1 MNFQEVIEIVLAGS
15 PKPMTSA
22 EISDSINERKLYLEW
37 KGKPVDAALVMGRAK
52 QHTNLFTVENNYIT
66 KTQTSNA
73 VKVIT
78 DIVKEIIVE
87 SPSEKSDV
95 FVPQIIFW
103 AWVSKNDESLR
114 EKYFGDYHIDSFRIM
129 SGIPFRFKL
138 NEVLRLFRSKLF
150 EETNIT
156 LHGLNI
162 DGDSLAS
169 SLKQLLSLLQTSD
182 YILLSKKEFSRLW
195 AELIGTYQGHIHPN
209 KENALYTITNN
220 VIGNY
225 EFSSLFDPFAGA
237 CSLITEVI
245 QDKNSFIT
253 LNDVNNGLAFLG
265 WINLLVNDFKNFSF
279 EVYDSF
285 QDNTEEKYDLI
296 VSEPPFNV
304 KVSHDTHD
312 FNPNIFFVHNSKDFT
327 SNAIQLIISKLSY
340 QGKAIVIIP
349 DSFLTTGGVR
359 KVLRQYLIE
368 HDLLQAIISLPTD
381 TFKPISV
388 KTSIIILDKN
398 KSSDKR
404 GRVIIQDFSD
414 KNASLENIVSLTQNW
429 NENLPNNSI
438 IVSNKEFESINGF
451 QFDIKRFTSKLKF
464 GHEYHYL
471 SELIVNSKSGSYA
484 DDKKAIKKEFA
495 IEGNALP
502 FISIKDLSNSASEYL
517 LNIEEVEKNILLNI
531 HPFQKSIIDQSSI
544 LVAKI
549 GNKLKPTYFDGNS
562 NIVISSNVLALFPNT
577 KLVLSEYLIS
587 QLNENYVLEQI
598 EQIRVGAAQPYWR
611 ISDFLNIKIK
621 LASLEEQEKALA
633 QYYKDKFTS
642 AEVLIS
648 DEQKKNE
655 EFEIKLLASLQ
666 HELKG
671 QVLQPLVQEI
681 SILKRFLNR
690 KANESLPFSWK
701 DKSTPLP
708 NSRNVEDVFSHID
721 DVILTANNL
730 FNNMQAVIELDKK
743 KLNKRKIDLIS
754 FIKNEVSKFGDS
766 LNGVTV
772 SYKIN
777 NIIEGQNSKR
787 QFDVEIDTEKFS
799 NVISNFIRNSL
810 LHGFDD
816 SIHEK
821 HIVFAI
827 SRADKDIILDL
838 IDNGKGFP
846 PDFSFNDY
854 VTFGIK
860 SRSKGAGIGGYLMKR
875 TVEIH
880 DGILLNIDN
889 EQLIPLPQNIH
900 QKDTEKVIISGV
912 HFKIYLP
919 TKNN

>member
-22 EISDSINERKLYLEW
+22 EIADSINERKLYLEW

-78 DIVKEIIVE
+78 DIIKDIIVE

-95 FVPQIIFW
+95 FVPQIIFF
-103 AWVSKNDESLR
+103 AWVSKNDEFLR
-114 EKYFGDYHIDSFRIM
+114 EEFFGEYHFSNF
-129 SGIPFRFKL
+129 SLSSSTYSRFKL
-138 NEVLRLFRSKLF
+138 NDILRFFRKKLS
-150 EETNIT
+150 EYTNIDIRFLSVGT
-156 LHGLNI
+156 GSINI
-162 DGDSLAS
+162 S
-169 SLKQLLSLLQTSD
+169 SLKELIRFLQTSD
-182 YILLSKKEFSRLW
+182 YIILSKKEFSCLW
-195 AELIGTYQGHIHPN
+195 VEIISIYQGHIHPN

-225 EFSSLFDPFAGA
+225 GFSSLLDPFAGA
-237 CSLITEVI
+237 GSLITEVI
-245 QDKNSFIT
+245 QDKNSLTI

-265 WINLLVNDFKNFSF
+265 WINLLVNDFNNFSF

-285 QDNTEEKYDLI
+285 QHNTEEKYDLI

-312 FNPNIFFVHNSKDFT
+312 FNPNIFFIHDSKDFT
-327 SNAIQLIISKLSY
+327 SNAIQLIISKLSF

-381 TFKPISV
+381 TFKPVSV

-429 NENLPNNSI
+429 NESLPNNSI
-438 IVSNKEFESINGF
+438 IVSNEDFESINGF

-464 GHEYHYL
+464 GHGYFSL

-517 LNIEEVEKNILLNI
+517 LNIEEVERSILLNI
-531 HPFQKSIIDQSSI
+531 HPFQKSIINQSSI

-577 KLVLSEYLIS
+577 QLVLSEYLIS

-598 EQIRVGAAQPYWR
+598 DQIRVGAAQPYWR

-621 LASLEEQEKALA
+621 LVSLEEQEKALA

-666 HELKG
+666 HELRG

-701 DKSTPLP
+701 EKSTTLP

-721 DVILTANNL
+721 DVILTAKNL
-730 FNNMQAVIELDKK
+730 FANMQAVIELDKK
-743 KLNKRKIDLIS
+743 KLNKRNVDLVS

-766 LNGVTV
+766 LNGITI
-772 SYKIN
+772 SY
-777 NIIEGQNSKR
+777 NIAEAQNSKR

-810 LHGFDD
+810 SHGFDD
-816 SIHEK
+816 SINEK
-821 HIVFAI
+821 HIVFAV

-846 PDFSFNDY
+846 TDFSFSDY

-880 DGILLNIDN
+880 DGILLNMDKG
-889 EQLIPLPQNIH
+889 QLIILQNFYKNDIG
-900 QKDTEKVIISGV
+900 TAIISGV
-912 HFKIYLP
+912 HFRIYLP
-919 TKNN
+919 IKNN